1 MLKSVNGKAVTQVHH
16 ICTTYAPSQGTA
28 LLNRRREEGL
38 TDLPPYITR
47 PDHARRK
54 IGAHYAQ
61 GF

>member
-1 MLKSVNGKAVTQVHH
+1 MLKSVNGEAEHTH
-16 ICTTYAPSQGTA
+16 TTPTHSQGTA
-28 LLNRRREEGL
+28 LLNRRRKDWP

-47 PDHARRK
+47 PDHTRRK